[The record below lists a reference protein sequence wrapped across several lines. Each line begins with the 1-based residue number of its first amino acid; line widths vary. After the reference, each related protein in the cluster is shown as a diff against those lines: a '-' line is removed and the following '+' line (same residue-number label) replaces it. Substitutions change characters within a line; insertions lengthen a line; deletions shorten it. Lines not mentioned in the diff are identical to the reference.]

1 MVKEAAH
8 SEVSALAD
16 TITRAFRDNRPLVV
30 RGGGSKSFLGFID
43 ADVEILDT
51 RSVSG
56 IVSYEPRELIM
67 HVRAGTPL
75 EEAKQVLA
83 DQGQMFPFEPPDFGG
98 AATIGGMVGAGI
110 AGPRRPWAGA
120 VRDFVLGV
128 GLITGDGRILEFGG
142 QVMKNVA
149 GYDVSRLVTGAMGTL
164 GVITDVSMKVLPRPA
179 MELTVCQER
188 TVDAALDKTLALSA
202 TAMPLSGTCYMDGR
216 LYLRFS
222 GSESAVRQAVTK
234 AGGEAVDNE
243 IWEQVANHQLKP
255 LCDEHDVWRVST
267 PPASS
272 VLLEEASVIEWGG
285 GQRWLVAPD
294 FNPRDTLAEGDG
306 HATLFRAG
314 SSREPAFQPLAPG
327 IRAIHQGL
335 KHCFDPGGVLNP
347 GRMYQGL

>member
-1 MVKEAAH
+1 MAEALTNPA
-8 SEVSALAD
+8 VSALAE
-16 TITRAFRDNRPLVV
+16 TIAGAFHDRQPMVV
-30 RGGGSKSFLGFID
+30 RGGGSKSFLGHIEAD
-43 ADVEILDT
+43 AAVLDT
-51 RSVSG
+51 RSVRG
-56 IVSYEPRELIM
+56 IVSYEPRELVLR
-67 HVRAGTPL
+67 VRAGTPL
-75 EEAKQVLA
+75 AEVKQVLA
-83 DQGQMFPFEPPDFGG
+83 DEGQMLPFEPPDFGG
-98 AATIGGMVGAGI
+98 AATIGGMVSAGI
-110 AGPRRPWAGA
+110 AGPRRPWVGA

-128 GLITGDGRILEFGG
+128 GLITGDGRVLEFGG

-164 GVITDVSMKVLPRPA
+164 GVITDVSMKVLPRPS

-188 TVDAALDKTLALSA
+188 TVKAALDKTLALGA
-202 TAMPLSGTCYMDGR
+202 TAMPLSATCYIDGQ

-243 IWEQVANHQLKP
+243 IWEQVAHHQLKP
-255 LCDEHDVWRVST
+255 LSDDHDVWRVST
-267 PPASS
+267 SPASG

-294 FNPRDTLAEGDG
+294 FNPRDILAEGGG
-306 HATLFRAG
+306 HATLFRTG
-314 SSREPAFQPLAPG
+314 RSREPAFHPLAPG

-347 GRMYQGL
+347 GRMYEGL